1 MTTPPPEG
9 SPWGLPKKL
18 PPLGLLY
25 VAGALE
31 KAGFPVAILDSYSL
45 RKTLEDVKNEVRRV
59 KPDIVGIT
67 CGSVTYPECIKA
79 VKAVKEALP
88 ACKVIVGGWHPS
100 YMPEALLNENPEI
113 DYAVIGEGERA
124 IVELASCINKGEGEA
139 ALAKIGGIAYR
150 HEGKGVRTPSR
161 FIEDLD
167 EIPYPARHL
176 VPLHLY
182 DRTIEYLDAK
192 PADTINVIRGCPTTA
207 LTAKPKSFG
216 E

>member
-1 MTTPPPEG
+1 M
-9 SPWGLPKKL
+9 
-18 PPLGLLY
+18 GLLY

-45 RKTLEDVKNEVRRV
+45 RKTLEDVKNEVKRV

-88 ACKVIVGGWHPS
+88 SCKVIVGGWHPS

-124 IVELASCINKGEGEA
+124 IVELAK
-139 ALAKIGGIAYR
+139 
-150 HEGKGVRTPSR
+150 
-161 FIEDLD
+161 
-167 EIPYPARHL
+167 
-176 VPLHLY
+176 
-182 DRTIEYLDAK
+182 
-192 PADTINVIRGCPTTA
+192 
-207 LTAKPKSFG
+207 
-216 E
+216 